1 MNILR
6 QNSYTGIIALGLTF
20 VIIAGGIDLS
30 VGSMTALV
38 GAVVIFSLN
47 ALAGWGCSPALAIT
61 GAILTGVIAGAV
73 CGVLNALLVTFGKIV
88 PFIATLGTMSIFRS
102 LTLYI
107 TQAGEVKSVVD
118 TYSHF
123 GMGRFLEV
131 PTPVWVFALLAI
143 VFSVILHAMPFGR
156 YALSVGAS
164 ERVSRYAAIPVSVI
178 RFMTYVICGATVGIT
193 AVLLS
198 SRLNSVSPTT
208 TGLYY
213 ELDAIAAVVIGGTS
227 MSGGKGTIWGTVVG
241 VLILGIVN
249 NMLNM
254 WGVSPFL
261 QGTVKGAVIL
271 AAVLIQRPRD

>member
-1 MNILR
+1 
-6 QNSYTGIIALGLTF
+6 LTF

-30 VGSMTALV
+30 VGSMTAFV
-38 GAVVIFSLN
+38 GAIVIFALN
-47 ALAGWGCSPALAIT
+47 ALSGLGCSPALAIT
-61 GAILTGVIAGAV
+61 GAILTGIMAGAV
-73 CGVLNALLVTFGKIV
+73 CGVFNGLLVTFGKIV

-102 LTLYI
+102 LALHI
-107 TQAGEVKSVVD
+107 TKAGEVRSVVD
-118 TYSHF
+118 AYPGF
-123 GMGRFLEV
+123 GMGTFLGV
-131 PTPVWVFALLAI
+131 PTPVWVFVILA
-143 VFSVILHAMPFGR
+143 VGFSVILHAMPFGR
-156 YALSVGAS
+156 YTLSVGAS
-164 ERVSRYAAIPVSVI
+164 ERVSRYAAIPVSTI

-208 TGLYY
+208 TGLNY

-249 NMLNM
+249 NMRNM

-261 QGTVKGAVIL
+261 QGSVKGAVIL
-271 AAVLIQRPRD
+271 AAVLIQRHGNTF